1 MTSPKVL
8 PPPVETYA
16 LGLGGQLKS
25 KRYYYLAGSALLVI
39 QQSLMASRDFLVG
52 RAVQAAAS
60 LDGAVVQQV
69 ALSIFAVSIGSA
81 IARVLSRVTVFTAG
95 RNVEYELRAV
105 LLDRIQ
111 RLGPSFFRSMPT
123 GEIMSRATNDL
134 TQVRLLLGFGVLNVM
149 ASFAA
154 LVSAVYVMTSISV
167 RLTAASFAML
177 PVLWLVTR
185 SFSSK
190 LFTRTKENQ
199 DAMGKMS
206 ERTLSSLAGT
216 RVIRSFAL
224 VDSELAAFEQ
234 SNADYRAKSLAL
246 ARLRG
251 AMMPVVGSIS
261 AVSSLVVYFYGGTL
275 IGRNELLPGDF
286 IAFSIALQRLAWP
299 LMAIGFV
306 AAIIQRGRAGYARL
320 KEVLDAKPEIVGG
333 TADPSTPPQGA
344 IEVRNLSF
352 AYGTKPILRDVS
364 FEVQAGRSLAIV
376 GRTGSGKT
384 TLAALMPRL
393 LATPRGSV
401 FLDGADIC
409 DLSLNRV
416 RKNVGYAQQ
425 DAFLFSTTVANNIG
439 YSLDDVEE
447 KEALELVRGAAKEAE
462 VLAEIELLPEGFDT
476 VVGERGVQLSGGQR
490 QRIALARALLRKP
503 SLLVLDDP
511 LSAVDAK
518 TEHAILQA
526 IERQKRDR
534 TVILIT
540 HRIAAAKRCDQI
552 VVLEEGTI
560 TERGS
565 HEELLRLGGTYAN
578 FAREQELEEE
588 LQKAEAELEVAT

>member
-154 LVSAVYVMTSISV
+154 LVSAVYVMASISV

-352 AYGTKPILRDVS
+352 AYGTKPILKDVS

>member
-1 MTSPKVL
+1 
-8 PPPVETYA
+8 
-16 LGLGGQLKS
+16 
-25 KRYYYLAGSALLVI
+25 
-39 QQSLMASRDFLVG
+39 
-52 RAVQAAAS
+52 
-60 LDGAVVQQV
+60 
-69 ALSIFAVSIGSA
+69 
-81 IARVLSRVTVFTAG
+81 
-95 RNVEYELRAV
+95 
-105 LLDRIQ
+105 
-111 RLGPSFFRSMPT
+111 
-123 GEIMSRATNDL
+123 
-134 TQVRLLLGFGVLNVM
+134 
-149 ASFAA
+149 
-154 LVSAVYVMTSISV
+154 
-167 RLTAASFAML
+167 
-177 PVLWLVTR
+177 
-185 SFSSK
+185 
-190 LFTRTKENQ
+190 
-199 DAMGKMS
+199 
-206 ERTLSSLAGT
+206 
-216 RVIRSFAL
+216 
-224 VDSELAAFEQ
+224 
-234 SNADYRAKSLAL
+234 
-246 ARLRG
+246 
-251 AMMPVVGSIS
+251 
-261 AVSSLVVYFYGGTL
+261 
-275 IGRNELLPGDF
+275 
-286 IAFSIALQRLAWP
+286 
-299 LMAIGFV
+299 
-306 AAIIQRGRAGYARL
+306 
-320 KEVLDAKPEIVGG
+320 
-333 TADPSTPPQGA
+333 
-344 IEVRNLSF
+344 
-352 AYGTKPILRDVS
+352 
-364 FEVQAGRSLAIV
+364 
-376 GRTGSGKT
+376 
-384 TLAALMPRL
+384 MPRL

-401 FLDGADIC
+401 FLDGTDIC

-565 HEELLRLGGTYAN
+565 HDELLRLGGTYAN

-588 LQKAEAELEVAT
+588 LQKAEAELEVLA

>member
-352 AYGTKPILRDVS
+352 AYGTKPILKDVS